1 METFNIPKS
10 FAHSE
15 VLSFHQERGT
25 KIETLEKVYYKD
37 FGSVHF
43 VRSYRAKRVRITI
56 KSDSSKEIRVIV
68 PKGISLK
75 YIKDLVL
82 SKQEL
87 IIKRVQQIREQEKEA
102 RKNGGNNE
110 PIKVQESAQFLYDRL
125 CELAKKYGFKFN
137 KVSFRWQRTRWGSCS
152 SKNNISL
159 NIKIIRLPSDLQD
172 YILLH
177 ELVHIRIKNHSK
189 DFWDELEKY
198 FPDAKKHRK
207 ELRKYHLKYL

>member
-1 METFNIPKS
+1 
-10 FAHSE
+10 
-15 VLSFHQERGT
+15 LEREK

-37 FGSVHF
+37 FGLIHF
-43 VRSYRAKRVRITI
+43 VRSYRAKRIRLTF
-56 KSDSSKEIRVIV
+56 SSGSSKEIRVIV

-75 YIKDLVL
+75 SIKELIL

-87 IIKRVQQIREQEKEA
+87 ILKKVKKIREQDKEA

-137 KVSFRWQRTRWGSCS
+137 KVSFRRQRTRWGSCS

-159 NIKIIRLPSDLQD
+159 NIKIIRLPSNLQD

-177 ELVHIRIKNHSK
+177 ELVHTRIKNHSQ
-189 DFWDELEKY
+189 DFWNELEKY
-198 FPDAKKHRK
+198 LPDAKKHRK
-207 ELRKYHLKYL
+207 ELRKYLIKYL

>member
-1 METFNIPKS
+1 MEREK
-10 FAHSE
+10 
-15 VLSFHQERGT
+15 

-43 VRSYRAKRVRITI
+43 VRSYRAKRVRITF
-56 KSDSSKEIRVIV
+56 SSGSSKEIRVIV
-68 PKGISLK
+68 PRGVSLK
-75 YIKDLVL
+75 SVKEFVL
-82 SKQEL
+82 SKQDL
-87 IIKRVQQIREQEKEA
+87 ILKKVQKIREQDEEA
-102 RKNGGNNE
+102 RKNNGNNE
-110 PIKVQESAQFLYDRL
+110 SIKVQESAQFLYDRL

-159 NIKIIRLPSDLQD
+159 NFKIIRLPSELQD

-198 FPDAKKHRK
+198 LPDAKKHRK
-207 ELRKYHLKYL
+207 ELRKYQIKYL